1 MEAKHTLSVNGPHI
15 EIETCHDGHIRYS
28 TLAIMNEAMQPES
41 EEWAHK
47 LVKAY
52 NAYESDQ
59 EQIKALR
66 DALERLKSGAAIYI
80 GGVIPNEFRDEH
92 RARMRFIELVLSGV
106 LPKDAEIQACAE
118 QVAICK
124 AALAATKS
132 LEQGAK
138 NDEEENPHY

>member
-1 MEAKHTLSVNGPHI
+1 MTTNIS
-15 EIETCHDGHIRYS
+15 DS
-28 TLAIMNEAMQPES
+28 QS
-41 EEWAHK
+41 EVLRA
-47 LVKAY
+47 LDS
-52 NAYESDQ
+52 YESNQ

-66 DALERLKSGAAIYI
+66 DGLERLKSGAAIWV
-80 GGVIPNEFRDEH
+80 GGVIPNEFRNEH

-132 LEQGAK
+132 PEQGDK
-138 NDEEENPHY
+138 DG